1 MGNTH
6 LKALYQSIG
15 TVFHYLMFYGIQE
28 FGVIRFTFEFSTLK
42 KGHTE
47 QWRTQR
53 FYIVAIVSHGG
64 TVGAMELR
72 RLYVSIISV
81 FVYFTTKSWVD
92 IVI

>member
-42 KGHTE
+42 KCHTE
-47 QWRTQR
+47 ERSEWRIVKIKQWKSRR
-53 FYIVAIVSHGG
+53 HRLCHGA
-64 TVGAMELR
+64 TE
-72 RLYVSIISV
+72 IICE
-81 FVYFTTKSWVD
+81 YY
-92 IVI
+92 